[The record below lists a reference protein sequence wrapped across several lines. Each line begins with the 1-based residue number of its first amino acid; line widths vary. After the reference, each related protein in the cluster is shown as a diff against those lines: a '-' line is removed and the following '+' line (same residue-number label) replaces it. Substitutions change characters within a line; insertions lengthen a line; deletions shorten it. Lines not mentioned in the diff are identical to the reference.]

1 MRKNIIR
8 ISAFFVIFIIMGIVF
23 FKIVLP
29 TRYGKN
35 KTVNSEKS
43 EILGKKEIP
52 GHSLTPVI
60 SNQWYS
66 SLYSGNPTQ
75 PLYAF
80 PLAYKITDEGLGF
93 SYPAIKRTPNTIFA
107 PYTTDFTVGL
117 TEKVLKPKITA
128 VGDWSI
134 GLSLA
139 TNKEENMSFTL
150 AHGIP
155 YTHIH
160 TNAKSF
166 TIKLPNGFTL
176 LNEGKTKTT
185 DKTLTTREFQ
195 IDTNNNSYIF
205 VLPKDILVNI
215 QKNSLTLSGNDL
227 FVGLLDS
234 KEHYKNFKEISSIEL
249 LETKSTPVISENKIN
264 TTYAVSTNNIV
275 PLVALLPHQSD
286 FTNANTESLGTY
298 ETIRGTLNLIKSTTF
313 TTSIPQITPADTYI
327 RVSKNEADIKKQI
340 AKDIDAVLKESEPAS
355 RDYTLGSWFGK
366 IDNLIQLADTYEMAN
381 EKNKLINYLEPK
393 FYESLNHFHYDDN
406 KTSLIADQPEY
417 GNEKLNDHHFH
428 YGYYIRT
435 AAVLA
440 KQSPASLEKSKTVI
454 QQMIDD
460 IATTDRS
467 SEKFPYLRNFDIY
480 EGHSWADGYANF
492 ADGNNQESSSE
503 AIQAWYSVYLWGKT
517 INDEKLT
524 NTALY
529 LYNTEIQSAY
539 YYWFDVKNIYKS
551 PYAHRLGSIIWG
563 GKVDF
568 ATWFSD
574 KTNMKYGIQ
583 LLPFTPGS
591 MYLANL
597 PDFKPYEADFHS
609 SGGRESDEWGDLFLM
624 WESFYDPGKIQKSIE
639 RVKKFERNNTKS
651 LFMYII
657 DLNLK

>member
-1 MRKNIIR
+1 MI
-8 ISAFFVIFIIMGIVF
+8 FGFLYFVIL
-23 FKIVLP
+23 LP
-29 TRYGKN
+29 KKLKLN
-35 KTVNSEKS
+35 EKQKPYS
-43 EILGKKEIP
+43 NP
-52 GHSLTPVI
+52 SNQTTSNDAHSLSPII

-66 SLYSGNPTQ
+66 SLYSPTPTQ

-93 SYPAIKRTPNTIFA
+93 SYPAIKRTSSTIFA
-107 PYTTDFTVGL
+107 PYTADFIVGL
-117 TEKVLKPKITA
+117 SEKVSKPKITA
-128 VGDWSI
+128 VGDWSVA
-134 GLSLA
+134 LSLA
-139 TNKEENMSFTL
+139 TANNETMSFAL

-160 TNAKSF
+160 TSATSF
-166 TIKLPNGFTL
+166 TVKFPNGFTL

-185 DKTLTTREFQ
+185 DKTVTTREFQ

-205 VLPKDILVNI
+205 VLPKAVTVNL
-215 QKNSLTLSGNDL
+215 QTNSLTLSGNDL

-234 KEHYKNFKEISSIEL
+234 KEHYKNFKEIAGVEI

-264 TTYAVSTNNIV
+264 TTYEVTTNNIV
-275 PLVALLPHQSD
+275 PLVALFPHQSD
-286 FTNANTESLGTY
+286 FTNADTENLGTY
-298 ETIRGTLNLIKSTTF
+298 ETIRGKLQLIRAASF
-313 TTSIPQITPADTYI
+313 TTSIPQITPAETYA
-327 RVSKNEADIKKQI
+327 RVTKNESDIKKQI
-340 AKDIDAVLKESEPAS
+340 VKDVSVVLKEAEPAS
-355 RDYTLGSWFGK
+355 RDYSLGSWFGK
-366 IDNLIQLADTYEMAN
+366 IDNLIQLTDTYEMIE
-381 EKNKLINYLEPK
+381 EKNKLVSYLAPK
-393 FYESLNHFHYDDN
+393 FYESLNHFHYN
-406 KTSLIADQPEY
+406 ESKTSLIADLPEY

-435 AAVLA
+435 AAILA
-440 KQSPASLEKSKTVI
+440 KEDHASLGKSKKVI

-467 SEKFPYLRNFDIY
+467 SVKFPYLRNFDIY

-517 INDEKLT
+517 TNDEKLT

-529 LYNTEIQSAY
+529 LYNTEIQSTY
-539 YYWFDVKNIYKS
+539 YYWFDIKNIYKA
-551 PYAHRLGSIIWG
+551 PYDHRLGSIVWG

-591 MYLANL
+591 MYLGGL
-597 PDFKPYEADFHS
+597 PEFKSYDQDFHK
-609 SGGRESDEWGDLFLM
+609 SGGLESAEWGDLFIM
-624 WESFYDPGKIQKSIE
+624 WKSFYDSKSSGLSIDKIKTE
-639 RVKKFERNNTKS
+639 GNNTKS
-651 LFMYII
+651 MLLYI
-657 DLNLK
+657 LNLNSEAGK